1 MVYAWPVVGRAKAT
15 SRKEAR
21 MPWSSDDA
29 LRAEEDLRNAPLDL
43 YEAGKYREL
52 ADAYCH
58 EGWGVSRRDTGAII
72 DAGICSVRVEGMTEE
87 AALVLVAGHIK
98 AQIEAGVL
106 GC

>member
-1 MVYAWPVVGRAKAT
+1 
-15 SRKEAR
+15 
-21 MPWSSDDA
+21 MPWTRDDA
-29 LRAEEDLRNAPLDL
+29 LRAEAELRASLLDL

-58 EGWGVSRRDTGAII
+58 EGWGVSRRDTGEVI
-72 DAGICSVRVEGMTEE
+72 DAGICSFVVEGFTEE
-87 AALVLVAGHIK
+87 VALARVAGHIK